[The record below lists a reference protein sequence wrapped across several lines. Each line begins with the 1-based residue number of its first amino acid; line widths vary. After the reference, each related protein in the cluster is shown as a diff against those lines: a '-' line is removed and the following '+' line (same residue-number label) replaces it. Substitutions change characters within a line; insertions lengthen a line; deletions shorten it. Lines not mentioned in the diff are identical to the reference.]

1 MKLTFWNKRKVCMC
15 IFCSVLTN
23 VFVSKRKKKERL
35 KDDDND
41 DESNRLKD
49 FLCIFLNYRLLIF
62 F

>member
-1 MKLTFWNKRKVCMC
+1 MC